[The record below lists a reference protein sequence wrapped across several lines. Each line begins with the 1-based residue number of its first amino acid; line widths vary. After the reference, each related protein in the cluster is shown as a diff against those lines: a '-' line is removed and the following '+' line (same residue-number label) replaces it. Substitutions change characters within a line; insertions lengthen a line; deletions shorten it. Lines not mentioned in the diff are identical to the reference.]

1 MIQLLALPVIKWA
14 VGAVAAATVVGG
26 AIAISDSSYDFDDNS
41 DEIEHQKEKNKI
53 KEKVLQEKDIENY
66 KKDIFNILAQKY
78 KNSVEFSF
86 DEKSKEFFYVANCDK
101 FNKQIHSLEKLLQQL
116 KGEKNDIR

>member
-53 KEKVLQEKDIENY
+53 KEKALQEKDI
-66 KKDIFNILAQKY
+66 
-78 KNSVEFSF
+78 
-86 DEKSKEFFYVANCDK
+86 
-101 FNKQIHSLEKLLQQL
+101 
-116 KGEKNDIR
+116 